1 MVRLLLLCLWLT
13 ACVPAGGELAAPA
26 TGLSGSYSRQVV
38 ISDHPHHVL
47 YGHVVDITDGDTRA
61 RALIVSHRRDG
72 VHRLR
77 FYEAWSAAR
86 ELPYRRMNRR
96 LGCSHGQC
104 RNNAVGMILL
114 GDAMIARA
122 ARDGIRASLV
132 GPSGRVDIHASA
144 DLFAGLPHV
153 SDNSDAPGYGDI

>member
-1 MVRLLLLCLWLT
+1 MVRLLLLCLALT
-13 ACVPAGGELAAPA
+13 ACVPAGGELSTPA
-26 TGLSGSYSRQVV
+26 TGLTGSYSRQMV

-77 FYEAWSAAR
+77 FYEAWTTAR
-86 ELPYRRMNRR
+86 DLPYRRMNRR
-96 LGCSHGQC
+96 LGCTHGHC
-104 RNNAVGMILL
+104 RNDAVGMILL

-122 ARDGIRASLV
+122 TQDGLDASLV
-132 GPSGRVDIHASA
+132 GPTGRIDIHAPA
-144 DLFAGLPHV
+144 ELFTALTQP
-153 SDNSDAPGYGDI
+153 P